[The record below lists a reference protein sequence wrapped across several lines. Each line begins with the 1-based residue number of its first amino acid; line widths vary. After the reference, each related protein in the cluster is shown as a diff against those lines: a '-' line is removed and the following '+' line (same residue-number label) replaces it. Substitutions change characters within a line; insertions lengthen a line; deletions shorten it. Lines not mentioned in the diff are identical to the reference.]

1 MNSCILMA
9 TITSQ
14 PQLRYTQENQTPLA
28 DMMVEFPNL
37 KESDPPSSLKVV
49 AWRDLANE
57 VSQNYQP
64 GEQVV
69 LEGRL
74 RMNIIERQEGFKEKR
89 AEFTLSRI
97 HRLGGGGNV
106 PTPSSQANTSTDN
119 SSENVVQFPQ
129 SQPSQPAEGTSQDD
143 SNLDDIP
150 F

>member
-9 TITSQ
+9 QVTSQ

-28 DMMVEFPNL
+28 EMMVEFSGLRDN
-37 KESDPPSSLKVV
+37 DPPASLKVV
-49 AWRDLANE
+49 AWGDNLGNDVA
-57 VSQNYQP
+57 QTYQP
-64 GEQVV
+64 GDQVI

-97 HRLGGGGNV
+97 HPIGKG
-106 PTPSSQANTSTDN
+106 TPPQPASQADHSDN
-119 SSENVVQFPQ
+119 LVQFPA
-129 SQPSQPAEGTSQDD
+129 SQPEGESKEEEK
-143 SNLDDIP
+143 NLDDIP